1 MTVRIEKHHP
11 ESLVQNECF
20 VILNGVKDLYPVG
33 KDRFFAALRMTKE
46 EKV

>member
-1 MTVRIEKHHP
+1 MRRLLQNG
-11 ESLVQNECF
+11 LV
-20 VILNGVKDLYPVG
+20 VILNGVKDLYLVE